1 MGCLVRCFLFYS
13 FCFGLFF
20 KNFLFLLFLT
30 KWQFRWHEFWNE
42 IFNQIVLLML
52 PICRRYCVDV
62 TQIQQCHVWIWPWS
76 HAKPD
81 CHQRLCNREL
91 FLGST
96 WINRIETSQVMFWN
110 LSSLPFFFFLI
121 TLFAELDIS
130 FIHVLDLE
138 LSPEVQVG
146 AQHPRLQPILFYS
159 AAVFEVYPCCLPLPE
174 PFTFWANTCWRWS
187 CKVPLAQ
194 LDAEH
199 WMDMWGWDPSSC
211 SPSNCQSGIWTEAIR
226 KTI

>member
-42 IFNQIVLLML
+42 IFNQVVLLML
-52 PICRRYCVDV
+52 PICRRYCIDV

-81 CHQRLCNREL
+81 CNQRLCNREL

-96 WINRIETSQVMFWN
+96 WINQIETSQVMFWN
-110 LSSLPFFFFLI
+110 LSSLPFFFF
-121 TLFAELDIS
+121 FNH
-130 FIHVLDLE
+130 FICWIGHF
-138 LSPEVQVG
+138 
-146 AQHPRLQPILFYS
+146 I
-159 AAVFEVYPCCLPLPE
+159 YPCLGSWIIPRGTGWCSAPQAPAHLILQCSCVWSLPLL
-174 PFTFWANTCWRWS
+174 
-187 CKVPLAQ
+187 LASPRSHSLSEQ
-194 LDAEH
+194 IHAEDGVAKSH
-199 WMDMWGWDPSSC
+199 LRSWMLSTGWIC
-211 SPSNCQSGIWTEAIR
+211 EAGILHLVAPATASQAFGL
-226 KTI
+226 KL